1 MDRFRSI
8 GRPSVRPSVR
18 LSVRRQCVSH
28 PIKQNQTKSNR
39 EIPSIPERRAARRSK
54 STRGSLRKPPL
65 GDDPSSKSR
74 FVNRE
79 NIFLKKRIKLWIE
92 SKLILFTHTKMTT
105 KRRVCDSFCPSQCAR
120 AREIQRRNATSGAAT
135 KRGRHTT
142 TRRPAEEHGHS
153 NVTLHL
159 GCI

>member
-8 GRPSVRPSVR
+8 GRPSVRPSVV
-18 LSVRRQCVSH
+18 SVCRTQSNKTKPNRIERFH
-28 PIKQNQTKSNR
+28 PFQSAAPRGARNQHAGLC
-39 EIPSIPERRAARRSK
+39 ER
-54 STRGSLRKPPL
+54 PHM